1 MYFLFRRLDVLQ
13 ACRSKFPHYF
23 KTISTV
29 MFPSWLK
36 SRFPS
41 ALVALLWQ
49 AAFDFPNRL
58 FHEFL
63 SKSFLRMCLLRSK
76 APLKHI
82 QPIKDES

>member
-1 MYFLFRRLDVLQ
+1 MKLLRLENEIEALHNSSTNKIYFLFRRLDVLQ
-13 ACRSKFPHYF
+13 ACCSKFPHYF

-29 MFPSWLK
+29 MFPLWLK

-58 FHEFL
+58 FLE
-63 SKSFLRMCLLRSK
+63 SGKS
-76 APLKHI
+76 
-82 QPIKDES
+82 